1 MRLSCSLQYGFAA
14 ALISAV
20 AVACSSGS
28 SDDAADAE
36 VTCPVASGCPDSGP
50 PPSYKTDILPI
61 LQQACIGC
69 HSPPPAGTA
78 GYDETSYTDVY
89 NQRAPILDQVHSC
102 MMPPTN
108 GTQLTAAQRIALTTW
123 LYCGAP
129 DN

>member
-1 MRLSCSLQYGFAA
+1 MRLSSSLQYGFAA
-14 ALISAV
+14 VLISAV
-20 AVACSSGS
+20 GVACSSSS
-28 SDDAADAE
+28 SDDATDADVA
-36 VTCPVASGCPDSGP
+36 TCPVASGCPDSGAI
-50 PPSYKTDILPI
+50 PSYKTDVLPI

-69 HSPPPAGTA
+69 HSPAGTA

-102 MMPPTN
+102 IMPPLN